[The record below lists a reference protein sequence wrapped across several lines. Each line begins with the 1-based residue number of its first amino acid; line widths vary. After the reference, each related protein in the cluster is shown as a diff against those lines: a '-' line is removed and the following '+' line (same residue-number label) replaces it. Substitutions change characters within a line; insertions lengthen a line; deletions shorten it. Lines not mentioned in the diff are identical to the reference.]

1 MPENHRKRVVVT
13 GMGCL
18 SPVGNDAKTT
28 WTNILAGVSGGGRIS
43 AYDPSPYKNQIAA
56 EVKGFDAKAMFGHRD
71 ARHMDRFTQLALA
84 SAQEA
89 VKDANLEITD
99 ENRQRIGAIVG
110 SGIGGSN
117 TIFEQA
123 RVFFGGHPDRVS
135 PFTVPMMIPDSAG
148 GMIAIH
154 MKIQGPNI
162 AVVSACAT
170 GGNAIGEATE
180 VIRRGSADVMLA
192 GGTEAA
198 INPMAIAGLG
208 NMTALSTR
216 NDDPQHASRPF
227 DKTRDGFLTGE
238 GAAVLVLESLE
249 HAQARGANIYGE
261 ILGYGCTNDAYHIS
275 APAENGRGAADCMRV
290 ALNDAGL
297 KAEQIQ
303 YINAHGTST
312 PLNDKSETAAI
323 KTAFGELAYDI
334 PVSSTKS
341 MTGHMIGAAGA
352 IETIFCLLAMR
363 DSIIPPTINYEVP
376 DPECDLDVVPNKAR
390 AKEMNL
396 VMTNSFG
403 FGGHNAT
410 LIVGSANHTK
420 AN

>member
-1 MPENHRKRVVVT
+1 MSESPRKRVVVT
-13 GMGCL
+13 GLGCL
-18 SPVGNDAKTT
+18 SPVGNDVKTT

-43 AYDPSPYKNQIAA
+43 AYDPSPYRNQIAA

-71 ARHMDRFTQLALA
+71 ARHMDRFTQMALA
-84 SAQEA
+84 SALEA
-89 VKDANLEITD
+89 VKDARLNVTD
-99 ENRQRIGAIVG
+99 ENRHRIGAIVG

-154 MKIQGPNI
+154 LQIQGPNI

-180 VIRRGSADVMLA
+180 VIRRGAADVMLA

-216 NDDPQHASRPF
+216 NDDPEHASRPF
-227 DKTRDGFLTGE
+227 DKTRDGFLSGE
-238 GAAVLVLESLE
+238 GAAVLVLESFD

-275 APAENGRGAADCMRV
+275 APSENGRGAADCMRI
-290 ALNDAGL
+290 ALKDAGL
-297 KAEQIQ
+297 QPEQID

-323 KTAFGELAYDI
+323 KNAFGELAYDI

-352 IETIFCLLAMR
+352 IETMFCLLAMR
-363 DSIIPPTINYEVP
+363 DGIIPPTINYEVP
-376 DPECDLDVVPNKAR
+376 DPECDLDIVPNKAR

-396 VMTNSFG
+396 AMTNSFG
-403 FGGHNAT
+403 FGGHNT
-410 LIVGSANHTK
+410 VLIVGSAKRSK

>member
-1 MPENHRKRVVVT
+1 MNENIRKRVVVT
-13 GMGCL
+13 GLGCL
-18 SPVGNDAKTT
+18 SPVGNDVKTT

-43 AYDPSPYKNQIAA
+43 AYDPSPYRNQIAA
-56 EVKGFDAKAMFGHRD
+56 EVKDFDPKAMFGHRD
-71 ARHMDRFTQLALA
+71 ARHMDRFTQMALA
-84 SAQEA
+84 SALEA
-89 VKDANLEITD
+89 ARDAELNVTD
-99 ENRQRIGAIVG
+99 ENRHRIGAIVG

-123 RVFFGGHPDRVS
+123 RVFFAGHPDRVS

-154 MKIQGPNI
+154 LQIQGPNI

-180 VIRRGSADVMLA
+180 VIRRGAADVMLA

-216 NDDPQHASRPF
+216 NDDPEQASRPF

-238 GAAVLVLESLE
+238 GAAVLVLESFE

-275 APAENGRGAADCMRV
+275 APSENGRGAADCMRI
-290 ALNDAGL
+290 ALKDAGL
-297 KAEQIQ
+297 QPEQID

-323 KTAFGELAYDI
+323 KNAFGELAYDI

-352 IETIFCLLAMR
+352 IETMFCLLAMR
-363 DSIIPPTINYEVP
+363 DGIIPPTINYEVP
-376 DPECDLDVVPNKAR
+376 DPECDLDIVPNKAR

-403 FGGHNAT
+403 FGGHNAV
-410 LIVGSANHTK
+410 LIVGSAKRTK